1 VPVQDALMDWH
12 QIKLWVSGASGLDMD
27 ALHVHVGVL
36 AQVAVA
42 VLLRKRLSSPWPWLA
57 VAAAAFA
64 NEAYDFQY
72 EIWPTRWQ
80 QFLESVK
87 DVWNTM
93 ILPTVILLLARYA
106 PGLFVRPST
115 DPGEAGE
122 GGGKAG
128 E

>member
-1 VPVQDALMDWH
+1 MDWH
-12 QIKLWVSGASGLDMD
+12 QVKLWVSGASGLDMD

-57 VAAAAFA
+57 VAAAALA
-64 NEAYDFQY
+64 NEAYDFHY

-93 ILPTVILLLARYA
+93 LLPTVILLIARFA
-106 PGLFVRPST
+106 PGLFAAPSIG
-115 DPGEAGE
+115 DSGEAGE
-122 GGGKAG
+122 GRGEAG
-128 E
+128 EQP